1 MNFNFDSLMD
11 TISNLRE
18 RGAEYANA
26 AMDKRARF
34 FSNFST
40 KSFSN

>member
-18 RGAEYANA
+18 RGAEYAL
-26 AMDKRARF
+26 
-34 FSNFST
+34 SLIHI
-40 KSFSN
+40 

>member
-18 RGAEYANA
+18 RARNTLTLPWT
-26 AMDKRARF
+26 KRKTPPVSPSSPFR
-34 FSNFST
+34 
-40 KSFSN
+40 

>member
-18 RGAEYANA
+18 RGADGRLLA
-26 AMDKRARF
+26 KRKMPPVLPGSPFR
-34 FSNFST
+34 
-40 KSFSN
+40 